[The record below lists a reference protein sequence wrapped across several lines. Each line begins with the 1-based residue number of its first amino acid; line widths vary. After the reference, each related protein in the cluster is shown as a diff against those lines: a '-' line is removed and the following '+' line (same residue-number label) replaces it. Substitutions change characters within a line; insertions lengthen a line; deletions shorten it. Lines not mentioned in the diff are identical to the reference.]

1 MSLDAE
7 VEALKKVPV
16 FANIE
21 NSKLKLMAFASE
33 RLTFKP
39 GQVLVRQ
46 GDQGDA
52 AYIILEGE
60 AEVVLD
66 QPDGSEVAITTL
78 TKNAVLGEIAILC
91 DVPRTATVRA
101 RTKTQTLKITKD
113 LFFRLV
119 QDFPQ
124 IGLEVMRSLAARLEK
139 TTQDLF
145 AARAAGEARTDPAP

>member
-1 MSLDAE
+1 MSIDAE
-7 VEALKKVPV
+7 VDALKKVPL

-21 NSKLKLMAFASE
+21 TSKLKLMAFASE
-33 RLTFKP
+33 RLTYKP
-39 GQVLVRQ
+39 GQTLVKQ

-60 AEVVLD
+60 AEVVID
-66 QPDGSEVAITTL
+66 QEDGSEVVITTL
-78 TKNAVLGEIAILC
+78 KRHAVLGEIAILC

-101 RTKTQTLKITKD
+101 KEKTQTLKITKE

-124 IGLEVMRSLAARLEK
+124 IGMEVMRILAARLEK
-139 TTQDLF
+139 TTQDLY
-145 AARAAGEARTDPAP
+145 AARGGH

>member
-7 VEALKKVPV
+7 VDALKQVPL

-21 NSKLKLMAFASE
+21 KSKLKLMAFASE
-33 RLTFKP
+33 RLTYRP
-39 GQVLVRQ
+39 GQNLVKQ
-46 GDQGDA
+46 GDRGDA

-60 AEVVLD
+60 AEVLIE
-66 QPDGSEVAITTL
+66 QPDGSEAPIATL

-101 RTKTQTLKITKD
+101 KEEIQTLKITKD

-124 IGLEVMRSLAARLEK
+124 IGMEVMRILATRLEK
-139 TTQDLF
+139 TTHDLNEE
-145 AARAAGEARTDPAP
+145 RRKH

>member
-1 MSLDAE
+1 MSLEKE
-7 VEALKKVPV
+7 VDALKKVPL

-21 NSKLKLMAFASE
+21 TKKLKLMAFASE

-39 GQVLVRQ
+39 GQLLVRQ

-52 AYIILEGE
+52 AYIILDGE
-60 AEVVLD
+60 ADVVVT
-66 QPDGSEVAITTL
+66 QPDGREVVVATL
-78 TKNAVLGEIAILC
+78 ARHAVLGEIAILC

-101 RTKTQTLKITKD
+101 KEGVQALKITKD

-124 IGLEVMRSLAARLEK
+124 IGIEVMRILAARLEK
-139 TTQDLF
+139 TTQDLSL
-145 AARAAGEARTDPAP
+145 ARGGH

>member
-1 MSLDAE
+1 MSLESE
-7 VEALKKVPV
+7 VDALKKVPL

-21 NSKLKLMAFASE
+21 TSKLKLMAFASE
-33 RLTFKP
+33 RLTFRP
-39 GQVLVRQ
+39 GQVLVKQ

-60 AEVVLD
+60 AEVVLSQD
-66 QPDGSEVAITTL
+66 DGTEVVVATL
-78 TKNAVLGEIAILC
+78 KKNSVLGEIAILC

-101 RTKTQTLKITKD
+101 KDKTETLKITKD

-124 IGLEVMRSLAARLEK
+124 IGLEVMRILAARLEK
-139 TTQDLF
+139 TTQDLY
-145 AARAAGEARTDPAP
+145 AARGGH

>member
-1 MSLDAE
+1 MSLDSE
-7 VEALKKVPV
+7 VNALKKVPL

-21 NSKLKLMAFASE
+21 TSKLKLMAFASE
-33 RLTFKP
+33 RLMFKP

-66 QPDGSEVAITTL
+66 QPDGSEVVVATL
-78 TKNAVLGEIAILC
+78 KKNAVLGEIAILC

-101 RTKTQTLKITKD
+101 KSKTHTLKITKD

-124 IGLEVMRSLAARLEK
+124 IGMEVMRILAARLEK

-145 AARAAGEARTDPAP
+145 AARGGH

>member
-1 MSLDAE
+1 MSLDSE
-7 VEALKKVPV
+7 VDALKKVPL

-21 NSKLKLMAFASE
+21 TSKLKLMAFASE

-52 AYIILEGE
+52 AYIILDGE
-60 AEVVLD
+60 ADVVIN
-66 QPDGSEVAITTL
+66 QPDGSEVVVATL
-78 TKNAVLGEIAILC
+78 SRHAVLGEIAILC

-101 RTKTQTLKITKD
+101 KEPTQALKITKE

-124 IGLEVMRSLAARLEK
+124 IGIEVMRILAARLER
-139 TTQDLF
+139 TTQALS
-145 AARAAGEARTDPAP
+145 AARGSH

>member
-1 MSLDAE
+1 MSLDSE
-7 VEALKKVPV
+7 VDALKKVPL

-21 NSKLKLMAFASE
+21 TSKLKLMAFASE
-33 RLTFKP
+33 RLTYKP
-39 GQVLVRQ
+39 GQLLVKQ

-60 AEVVLD
+60 AEVVID
-66 QPDGSEVAITTL
+66 QADGSEVVITTL
-78 TKNAVLGEIAILC
+78 KRYAVLGEIAILC

-101 RTKTQTLKITKD
+101 KEKTQTLKITKD

-124 IGLEVMRSLAARLEK
+124 IGMEVMRILAARLEK
-139 TTQDLF
+139 TTQDLY
-145 AARAAGEARTDPAP
+145 AARGGH

>member
-1 MSLDAE
+1 MSLESE
-7 VEALKKVPV
+7 VDALKKVPL

-21 NSKLKLMAFASE
+21 TSKLKLMAFASE
-33 RLTFKP
+33 RLTFRP
-39 GQVLVRQ
+39 GQVLVKQ

-60 AEVVLD
+60 AEVVLSQD
-66 QPDGSEVAITTL
+66 DGSEVVVATL
-78 TKNAVLGEIAILC
+78 KKNSVLGEIAILC

-101 RTKTQTLKITKD
+101 KDKTETLKITKD

-124 IGLEVMRSLAARLEK
+124 IGLEVMRILAARLEK
-139 TTQDLF
+139 TTQDLY
-145 AARAAGEARTDPAP
+145 AARGGH

>member
-1 MSLDAE
+1 MSLDSE
-7 VEALKKVPV
+7 VDALRKVPL

-21 NSKLKLMAFASE
+21 TSKLKLMAFASE

-39 GQVLVRQ
+39 GQVLVKQ

-60 AEVVLD
+60 AEVVLV
-66 QPDGSEVAITTL
+66 QPDGSEVVVATL
-78 TKNAVLGEIAILC
+78 TRHAVLGEIAILC

-101 RTKTQTLKITKD
+101 KEKTEALKITKD

-124 IGLEVMRSLAARLEK
+124 IGLEVMRILAARLEK
-139 TTQDLF
+139 TTQDLY
-145 AARAAGEARTDPAP
+145 AARGRH

>member
-1 MSLDAE
+1 MSLESE
-7 VEALKKVPV
+7 VEALKKVPL

-21 NSKLKLMAFASE
+21 TSKLKLMAFASE
-33 RLTFKP
+33 RLTFRP
-39 GQVLVRQ
+39 GQVLVKQ

-60 AEVVLD
+60 AEVVLSQD
-66 QPDGSEVAITTL
+66 DGSEVVVATL
-78 TKNAVLGEIAILC
+78 TKNSVLGEIAILC

-101 RTKTQTLKITKD
+101 KDKTETLKITKD

-124 IGLEVMRSLAARLEK
+124 IGLEVMRILAARLEK
-139 TTQDLF
+139 TTQDLY
-145 AARAAGEARTDPAP
+145 AARGGH

>member
-1 MSLDAE
+1 MSLDTE
-7 VEALKKVPV
+7 VEALKKVPL

-21 NSKLKLMAFASE
+21 PSKLKLMAFASE

-39 GQVLVRQ
+39 GQILVRQ

-60 AEVVLD
+60 AEVVLE
-66 QPDGSEVAITTL
+66 QPDESEVVVATL
-78 TKNAVLGEIAILC
+78 TRNAVLGEIAILC

-101 RTKTQTLKITKD
+101 KAKTETLKITKD

-124 IGLEVMRSLAARLEK
+124 IGMEVMRILAARLEK

-145 AARAAGEARTDPAP
+145 AARGGH

>member
-1 MSLDAE
+1 MSLDSE
-7 VEALKKVPV
+7 VDALKRVPL

-21 NSKLKLMAFASE
+21 TSKLKLMAFASE

-39 GQVLVRQ
+39 GQTLVRQ

-60 AEVVLD
+60 ADVVLN
-66 QPDGSEVAITTL
+66 QPDGSEVVVATL
-78 TKNAVLGEIAILC
+78 QKNAVLGEIAILC

-101 RTKTQTLKITKD
+101 KSKTHTLKITKD

-124 IGLEVMRSLAARLEK
+124 IGMEVMRILAARLEK

-145 AARAAGEARTDPAP
+145 AARGGH